1 MRKLICSECYN
12 LRTQTFYS
20 IDNLREWA
28 YGRKDVHVNVRWLAK
43 IQREG
48 SITLY
53 WCRLKPDVITIS
65 QYRIRPMDNDD
76 CLAADIDECVNS

>member
-28 YGRKDVHVNVRWLAK
+28 YGC
-43 IQREG
+43 
-48 SITLY
+48 S
-53 WCRLKPDVITIS
+53 C
-65 QYRIRPMDNDD
+65 
-76 CLAADIDECVNS
+76 